1 MLTPEEFDARLTES
15 FEKEIKVY
23 PARSNWPSTAGHP
36 CDRYLVWRRTRWQEQ
51 ATHDAHLQ
59 SIFDEGR
66 EHQQK
71 VIDRLTKMGFE
82 VTETDRPFEYA
93 GYSGKIDGKIKAFK
107 GEKYEKP
114 FPIEI
119 KTCSPWV
126 FAKLKTEQDIIAA
139 KEHYV
144 RGYQH
149 QMTLYLLMDDAEDGA
164 YIFKNKL
171 SGWLKFIPAKIDWT
185 LADSLVLRSKA
196 IDGMVADKIDPSA
209 ITYDDGICGRCGFL
223 SLCYPPR
230 DFGDGAEMIVDQEF
244 LDALSRHQEL
254 KLTKSEYD
262 ALDDMISK
270 RVKGHSLIL
279 AGEYVIEGKEQIRKG
294 FTVPESIGW
303 RKTIRLAKDARS

>member
-1 MLTPEEFDARLTES
+1 MMLTPDLFDAALKES

-51 ATHDAHLQ
+51 AVHDAGLQ

-71 VIDRLTKMGFE
+71 IIDRLTKMGFE
-82 VTETDRPFEYA
+82 VTETDRPFEFE
-93 GYSGKIDGKIKAFK
+93 GYSGKIDGKIKSFK
-107 GEKYEKP
+107 GERYDKP
-114 FPIEI
+114 IPIEI

-126 FAKLKTEQDIIAA
+126 FARLKTEQDIITA
-139 KEHYV
+139 KEHYI

-149 QMTLYLLMDDAEDGA
+149 QMTLYLLMNDAEEGA

-171 SGWLKFIPAKIDWT
+171 TGWLKFIPAKIDWA
-185 LADSLVLRSKA
+185 LADSLVKRSKA
-196 IDGMVADKIDPSA
+196 IDAMTANKLDPPA

-230 DFGDGAEMIVDQEF
+230 DFGEGAELIVDQDF

-254 KLTKSEYD
+254 KPIKSEFE
-262 ALDDMISK
+262 ALDDMIGK
-270 RVKGHSLIL
+270 RVKGHALIL
-279 AGEYVIEGKEQIRKG
+279 AGDYVIEGKESPRKG
-294 FTVPESIGW
+294 FTTADTVMW
-303 RKTIRLAKDARS
+303 RKTIRLAKEG